1 MYRDTITLFNRYE
14 SRLGDMWFPTVL
26 NGVNLNI
33 DRASI
38 VARMGAES
46 QDRVIVNVRYMNIDG
61 KKMIEGKEYLTP
73 KIWDAQVVEEL
84 PNTLT
89 FTPDSEKFDFFLVGE
104 YDDSQPIN
112 DDDYP
117 DGFFDY
123 ISNQFD
129 YVFAITSV
137 SEFSVIPH
145 FELTGK

>member
-1 MYRDTITLFNRYE
+1 MYRDTITLFNRYR

-33 DRASI
+33 DRAS
-38 VARMGAES
+38 VVERLGAES
-46 QDRVIVNVRYMNIDG
+46 KDKVIVNIRYVNVND
-61 KKMIEGKEYLTP
+61 KKLVDGKEYLTP
-73 KIWDAQVVEEL
+73 KVWDSQVVEEL

-89 FTPDSEKFDFFLVGE
+89 FTPDNDFDFFMVGE
-104 YDDSQPIN
+104 YGNTEPIN

-117 DGFFDY
+117 EGFFDY
-123 ISNQFD
+123 ISNQYD

-145 FELTGK
+145 FEITGK

>member
-33 DRASI
+33 DRASV

-46 QDRVIVNVRYMNIDG
+46 NDKVIVNIRYMNING
-61 KKMIEGKEYLTP
+61 VKTIEGKEYKTP
-73 KIWDAQVVEEL
+73 KIWDGQVVEEL

-89 FTPDSEKFDFFLVGE
+89 FTTDPDKFDFFVVGE
-104 YDDSQPIN
+104 YGDGQPIN

-123 ISNQFD
+123 MSNAFD

-145 FELTGK
+145 FEITGK

>member
-38 VARMGAES
+38 VERMGAES
-46 QDRVIVNVRYMNIDG
+46 KDKVIVNVRYMTINNE
-61 KKMIEGKEYLTP
+61 KQIEGKTYKTP

-84 PNTLT
+84 PTTIT
-89 FTPDSEKFDFFLVGE
+89 FTPDSDKFDFFVVGE
-104 YDDSQPIN
+104 YGDGQPIN

-123 ISNQFD
+123 MSNAYD

-145 FELTGK
+145 FEITGK